1 MGAFIMTATR
11 RTGLLLLAFLTL
23 ATGTALAQTARFD
36 TYGLAGV
43 PDNANV
49 RIGPFFSDLS
59 FFQSVGV
66 RYMTSSGLGMDYLY
80 AGHTPG
86 TPVTPGQPTSYG
98 RVKKDGLEFPL
109 ISQLTARNY
118 FLISKYMAVDISFA
132 LTYRAF
138 PNGTEDDTYD
148 VEIIDPGFYATMG
161 SFTFGATKDSWLG
174 SFNGRNA
181 QAYTGKESSGFSAN
195 LSMDFELTPF
205 IRGRLYDRPSYR
217 IDYVDSRGYTDNLS
231 GQRYPVFQNLLGLDL
246 DWQMAPDKSL
256 GYTASRTDTLPQEDT
271 YDISE
276 SVVYHQMLDY
286 RQRVSPLT
294 TMGFRADYF
303 WRDYSNNRGS
313 QFQQDYL
320 GYMTSDIT
328 EDSTLNLSL
337 GYSLGDLSGGG
348 SSYET
353 NGTSDAVI
361 GGAGLNTRLSETLSH
376 GISYQRYQRAGFM
389 AGYEVTDAIRYHLQW
404 ASPETWAIG
413 YHTAYETVTPAL
425 ANAAPYSDWVNQ
437 LSLSRPLTRHLVL
450 TMATAYIMR
459 MNDTPAEGD
468 IGAGEVFLSNDYD
481 TWASTAG
488 LIHTLTDRLK
498 LYTYAEHL
506 ERFSS
511 NELLAGTRDTIGM
524 TLGYYYDF

>member
-1 MGAFIMTATR
+1 MTATR
-11 RTGLLLLAFLTL
+11 RAGLLILTLFTL
-23 ATGTALAQTARFD
+23 ATGAAHAQTARFD
-36 TYGLAGV
+36 SYGLAGV

-59 FFQSVGV
+59 FFQSAGV
-66 RYMTSSGLGMDYLY
+66 RYMTSSGLGMDYLQTS
-80 AGHTPG
+80 HNPG
-86 TPVTPGQPTSYG
+86 TPATLGQSSGYG
-98 RVKKDGLEFPL
+98 RIKKDGLEFPL

-148 VEIIDPGFYATMG
+148 VEIIEPGFYATMG
-161 SFTFGATKDSWLG
+161 SFTFGASKDSWLG
-174 SFNGRNA
+174 SFNGRNT
-181 QAYTGKESSGFSAN
+181 QAYTGSESSGFSAN

-217 IDYVDSRGYTDNLS
+217 IDYVDSRGYTDTLS

-256 GYTASRTDTLPQEDT
+256 GYTASRTDTIPQDDT

-276 SVVYHQMLDY
+276 SVVYRQMVDY
-286 RQRVSPLT
+286 RQQISPLT
-294 TMGFRADYF
+294 SVGLRADYY
-303 WRDYSNNRGS
+303 WRDYDKGRGA

-320 GYMTSDIT
+320 SYMNSDIT
-328 EDSTLNLSL
+328 ENSTLNLSL
-337 GYSLGDLSGGG
+337 GYSLGELSG
-348 SSYET
+348 SEANYET

-361 GGAGLNTRLSETLSH
+361 GGAGLNTRLSDSLSH
-376 GISYQRYQRAGFM
+376 GITYQRYQRSGFI
-389 AGYEVTDAIRYHLQW
+389 AGYEITDAFRYHLKW
-404 ASPETWAIG
+404 ANPENWTIG
-413 YHTAYETVTPAL
+413 FHTAYETVTPVL

-437 LSLSRPLTRHLVL
+437 LSLSRPLTRHIVL
-450 TMATAYIMR
+450 SMATAYTLR
-459 MNDTPAEGD
+459 MNDPPDEGG
-468 IGAGEVFLSNDYD
+468 IGKDEVFLSNDYD
-481 TWASTAG
+481 TWATTVG

-511 NELLAGTRDTIGM
+511 NELLAGTRETIGM